1 MPSVNVLS
9 GYLVIYVSLNFVVAP
24 VSTFSSLACEGH
36 QGLMI
41 CIILFGDW
49 THSPFIYYFHC

>member
-9 GYLVIYVSLNFVVAP
+9 VYLFIYVSLNFVVAP
-24 VSTFSSLACEGH
+24 LSTFSSLAYEGH

-41 CIILFGDW
+41 CIYLA